1 MKNQGTTTTE
11 KQEKLSSIL
20 EPLVFLAI
28 FGIAFAVLANIM
40 GGANM
45 MNTLMNTA
53 YQLIMD
59 TVLYLM
65 GITVLMGAVSL
76 LLAEFGVVRLL
87 NKLLSPL
94 MKPLFGLP
102 GAGALGILTTYLSD
116 NPAILS
122 LAQDKSFRSCFKKY
136 QLPALTNLG
145 TAFGMGMIV
154 TTVMFGLGKGYGTA
168 ALIGNIGAIVG
179 SIVSTRIML
188 HFTKKEYGTEAM
200 CDPVITAED
209 TKDDDKPSHRSV
221 TGRILD
227 AILNG
232 GKIGVDM
239 GLSIIPGV
247 VIICTIVLVLTN
259 GPSASGE
266 YTGAAY
272 EGVALLPWIG
282 DKISFITGPLFGFH
296 DPANISVPITAL
308 GAAGAAIGL
317 VPSLVRSGM
326 ATAHDVAVFTSM
338 CMCWSGYLSTHV
350 AMMSSLG
357 CSKLTGKAILSHT
370 IGGLCAGIAAN
381 WIYQAVAL
389 FM

>member
-1 MKNQGTTTTE
+1 MKNQGTITAG
-11 KQEKLSSIL
+11 KQQKLSSIL
-20 EPLVFLAI
+20 EPLIFLAVFGVI
-28 FGIAFAVLANIM
+28 FVVLASIM
-40 GGANM
+40 GGANL

-53 YQLIMD
+53 YQLIME

-168 ALIGNIGAIVG
+168 ALIGNIGAVVG

-200 CDPVITAED
+200 CDDVVITDEGKGD
-209 TKDDDKPSHRSV
+209 NTSTRKSI

-227 AILNG
+227 SILNG

-247 VIICTIVLVLTN
+247 VIICTIVLLLTN

-272 EGVALLPWIG
+272 EGVALLPWLG
-282 DKISFITGPLFGFH
+282 NKISFITGPLFGFH

-317 VPSLVRSGM
+317 VPNLVKSGL
-326 ATAHDVAVFTSM
+326 ATPHDVAVFTSM

-357 CSKLTGKAILSHT
+357 CSKMTGKAILSHT

-381 WIYQAVAL
+381 WIYQAV
-389 FM
+389 FMIM